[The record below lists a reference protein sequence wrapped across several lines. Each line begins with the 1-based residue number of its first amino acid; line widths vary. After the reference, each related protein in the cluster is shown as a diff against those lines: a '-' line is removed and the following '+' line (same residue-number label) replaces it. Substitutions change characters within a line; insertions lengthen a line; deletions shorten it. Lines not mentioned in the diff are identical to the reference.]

1 MFAVR
6 TAGSRALIAGLIA
19 WCRRCR
25 IPEFVEIGATPA
37 RQVRLRN
44 TTGRRLWCVLLNLTD
59 RSPIRAPLW
68 DLHGRLG
75 RAGVL
80 ACTPVTTPLYVPAG
94 TPPERVPGDD
104 GRVVRVL
111 ASARQRV
118 AARVIDLLTAFL
130 VVSAAVSPVY
140 AVALMSSTS
149 FLWVTAPLVVLAMA
163 GPLLLRVGGI
173 VRWGCTLGQRVAGI
187 RVVREEDGTRPPDWR
202 RSFRRYVLPRNYAS
216 LPLIS
221 DPWVYRKDER
231 LRQCL
236 HDRRAGTVVV
246 RAQAPPAPAETGGPA
261 ALGSPGPAGLPDHVR
276 RWEARERRQRIALG
290 STLGVLG
297 AAVLSAPFAV
307 PLVTAGPS
315 AIGGPAFE
323 VDTFYDDA
331 TRFENRFEGRS
342 ETYERTAAKVL
353 DDEEGCLAGAT
364 SGQTRAVLRRAGCEG
379 RIEIAFMTP
388 DGVLVSGHVLKFPDR
403 ASAAG
408 VRPRLRHTDLRF
420 VPDGDVDPPGGA
432 RIGDV
437 GTRDRY
443 VVVTTAVS
451 PRQPEAPAKAK
462 NAFLLIHVPTLNVI
476 LWF

>member
-1 MFAVR
+1 M
-6 TAGSRALIAGLIA
+6 
-19 WCRRCR
+19 
-25 IPEFVEIGATPA
+25 
-37 RQVRLRN
+37 
-44 TTGRRLWCVLLNLTD
+44 
-59 RSPIRAPLW
+59 
-68 DLHGRLG
+68 
-75 RAGVL
+75 L
-80 ACTPVTTPLYVPAG
+80 AFTPVTTPLYVPAG

-111 ASARQRV
+111 ASTRQRV
-118 AARVIDLLTAFL
+118 AARVLDLLAAFF
-130 VVSAAVSPVY
+130 VVLAAVSPVY
-140 AVALMSSTS
+140 AVALLSDGSSTS
-149 FLWVTAPLVVLAMA
+149 CLWATAPVAVLGMA

-187 RVVREEDGTRPPDWR
+187 RVVREEDGTRPPNWR
-202 RSFRRYVLPRNYAS
+202 RSFRRYALPRNSAS

-221 DPWVYRKDER
+221 DPWVCRKDER

-246 RAQAPPAPAETGGPA
+246 RAEAPPAPAETGGLA
-261 ALGSPGPAGLPDHVR
+261 ALGSPSPTGLPDHVR
-276 RWEARERRQRIALG
+276 RWEARERKQRIALG

-297 AAVLSAPFAV
+297 ATVLSAPFAAV
-307 PLVTAGPS
+307 LVTAGPS
-315 AIGGPAFE
+315 AVGGPAFE

-353 DDEEGCLAGAT
+353 DDEKGCLAGAA
-364 SGQTRAVLRRAGCEG
+364 SGQARAVLRRTGCEG
-379 RIEIAFMTP
+379 RIEIAFRTT
-388 DGVLVSGHVLKFPDR
+388 DGVLVSSHVLKFPDR

-408 VRPRLRHTDLRF
+408 ARPRLRHTDLRF

-437 GTRDRY
+437 GTQDRY

-451 PRQPEAPAKAK
+451 PRQPEATAKAK

-476 LWF
+476 LWL